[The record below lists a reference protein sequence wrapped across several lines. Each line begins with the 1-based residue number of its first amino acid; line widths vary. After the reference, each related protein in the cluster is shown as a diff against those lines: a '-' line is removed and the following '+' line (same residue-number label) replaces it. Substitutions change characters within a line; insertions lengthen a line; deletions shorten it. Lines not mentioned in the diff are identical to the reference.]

1 MGNEK
6 VLSAV
11 VDLKASN
18 DKILSALVDLK
29 AAVVSITRL
38 QALHW
43 AITHTKTS
51 KANETIGNF
60 KYILE
65 YPSRYHNMITP
76 IDSKDLILK
85 ILLSFVQDLVAGYS
99 GSLKPGQYG
108 RYNITDVDDAEKAA
122 ASTQFKKELAD
133 QIKMLTGLGTKFVPQ
148 SDGRLGIFLEQWHLT
163 FFEALR
169 SLVPEWHTIIPPF

>member
-1 MGNEK
+1 MVLGNEK

-133 QIKMLTGLGTKFVPQ
+133 QIKMLTELGTKFVPQ
-148 SDGRLGIFLEQWHLT
+148 SDGRLGIFLEKWRPL
-163 FFEALR
+163 FPRR
-169 SLVPEWHTIIPPF
+169 SEV

>member
-1 MGNEK
+1 MVLGNEK

-38 QALHW
+38 QALHDW

-65 YPSRYHNMITP
+65 YPSRSHNTITP

-85 ILLSFVQDLVAGYS
+85 ILLSFVQDLGHIVAGF
-99 GSLKPGQYG
+99 SLKPDPYG
-108 RYNITDVDDAEKAA
+108 RYNITVVNDAEKAA

-148 SDGRLGIFLEQWHLT
+148 SDGRLGIFLEK
-163 FFEALR
+163 
-169 SLVPEWHTIIPPF
+169 